1 MKRGRPKAYI
11 EISYEELSDWVGKKT
26 KIPVSKR
33 WLEFLMGESEEEIP
47 VDDPS
52 LEPKNSSES
61 KIEYTL
67 TQL

>member
-47 VDDPS
+47 VDDPPS
-52 LEPKNSSES
+52 EPKNSSEP

>member
-47 VDDPS
+47 IDDP
-52 LEPKNSSES
+52 LPQPKDSSES